1 MSVTRMTIH
10 SNPTRAA
17 AALRATLEGMP
28 LALQENATA
37 RLVEAYAKS
46 GQATEAALIAE
57 RYLERFPNGRRAE
70 DVRRWTSR

>member
-1 MSVTRMTIH
+1 MSVARMTMRG
-10 SNPTRAA
+10 NPARAA

-46 GQATEAALIAE
+46 GQTKEAARMAE
-57 RYLERFPNGRRAE
+57 RYLARFPNGRRAE
-70 DVRRWTSR
+70 DVRRWATP